1 MLCFTFLLSV
11 STTRPPPISTLFP
24 YTTLFRS
31 ALLPHGLRQ
40 QPVQAVALIGYEAVE
55 GRRGV
60 VAIAGHERSPVLLR
74 CHRIGS
80 GSRCVVSMPASES
93 IQRASSRRWVEEVS
107 SWARIWESR
116 KDSGGSHSASTD

>member
-1 MLCFTFLLSV
+1 MVEHPLIGGTSGHDGADV
-11 STTRPPPISTLFP
+11 GDEIVVRQD
-24 YTTLFRS
+24 
-31 ALLPHGLRQ
+31 ALLPTGLRQ
-40 QPVQAVALIGYEAVE
+40 QPVQAVALIGDEAVE

-93 IQRASSRRWVEEVS
+93 IQRASSRRWVEWVS

-116 KDSGGSHSASTD
+116 KDSGGSHSA